1 MYDTVCWDCFG
12 SLLNNTDQTDQIMLI
27 DFQLECM

>member
-1 MYDTVCWDCFG
+1 MTLYVGIVG